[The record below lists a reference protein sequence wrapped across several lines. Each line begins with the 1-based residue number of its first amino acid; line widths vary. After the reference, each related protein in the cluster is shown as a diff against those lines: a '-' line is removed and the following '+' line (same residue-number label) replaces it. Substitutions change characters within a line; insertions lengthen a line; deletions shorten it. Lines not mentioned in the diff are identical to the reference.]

1 MINPWGG
8 IESMLTHSIAEEFQI
23 PCAHSPMMAS
33 REIMEM
39 EVGIVDP
46 RKAPET
52 SSMTY
57 LHCILKGLHKSP
69 KIVPYNKG
77 LNVEDISCL
86 IIPNKC
92 IGLPT
97 LAAIEHGIPVIAVE
111 ENDNSMRNNLET
123 LPFKKDQLFIVKNYL
138 EAVGV
143 MHLLKS
149 GVSGE
154 SVRRPLPYTN
164 VLEKN
169 KEQIKE
175 LNASKRD
182 L

>member
-23 PCAHSPMMAS
+23 PCAHSPMMTS
-33 REIMEM
+33 REILDM

-69 KIVPYNKG
+69 QIVPYDKG
-77 LNVEDISCL
+77 LNAEDISCL
-86 IIPNKC
+86 IIPDGC

-97 LAAIEHGIPVIAVE
+97 LAAIEQGIPVIAVK
-111 ENDNSMRNNLET
+111 ENKNSMRNNLDA
-123 LPFKKDQLFIVKNYL
+123 LPFKKEKLFIVENYL

-143 MHLLKS
+143 MYLLKS
-149 GVSGE
+149 GVSME
-154 SVRRPLPYTN
+154 SVRRPIPYTKI
-164 VLEKN
+164 LEKN
-169 KEQIKE
+169 KEELKE
-175 LNASKRD
+175 INVKHRD
-182 L
+182 Y